1 MSDEEYLTW
10 DIVRDEAT
18 GLPKLPH
25 WMYWEIKTDS
35 CRTHTR
41 VTELKIELHNTYTKR
56 VHTLV
61 RNKFGGWFG
70 RPEQIKVEEDTKFD
84 ESVGEGWLSDLL
96 EIDEYPGGRVH
107 GGEWHPLYLE
117 FDTSEDQ
124 YQLIRPI
131 ADPTSEQIYEL
142 ATEILSRF
150 LDAEVKRQE
159 DERRLAR
166 VNELVGKYPPKKLAQ
181 EEK

>member
-25 WMYWEIKTDS
+25 WMYWEIKSDS

-56 VHTLV
+56 VATFV
-61 RNKFGGWFG
+61 DNMFGGWFG
-70 RPEQIKVEEDTKFD
+70 RPEQIKVEEDIKVD
-84 ESVGEGWLSDLL
+84 KAVGEGWISDLL
-96 EIDEYPGGRVH
+96 EIDEYPGGKVH
-107 GGEWHPLYLE
+107 DGEWHPLYLE
-117 FDTSEDQ
+117 FDTSEDK

-131 ADPTSEQIYEL
+131 ADPTSEQIYAMAE
-142 ATEILSRF
+142 EILSRF
-150 LDAEVKRQE
+150 LDAEVKRQA
-159 DERRLAR
+159 DDRRLAR
-166 VNELVGKYPPKKLAQ
+166 VMELVGKYPPKKLTQ